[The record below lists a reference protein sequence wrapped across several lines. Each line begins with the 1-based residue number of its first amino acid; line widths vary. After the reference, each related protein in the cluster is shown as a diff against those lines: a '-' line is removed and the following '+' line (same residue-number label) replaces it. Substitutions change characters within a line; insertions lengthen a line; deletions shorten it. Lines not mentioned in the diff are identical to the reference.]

1 MVSVKKTPSKVSTAK
16 KNITIKGAIV
26 KALHFEDESG
36 DVTSQVLDAIP
47 PEFENIDVK
56 ISLEI
61 PDDEESDDEE

>member
-1 MVSVKKTPSKVSTAK
+1 MVSVKKTPSKVSNAK

-26 KALHFEDESG
+26 KALHFEDETG

-47 PEFENIDVK
+47 PEFENIDIK

-61 PDDEESDDEE
+61 PDDESDEE